1 MKNYIKKQR
10 GITLIALII
19 TIIIISIL
27 VGVTVRYANIG
38 TDVRNYNYMC
48 ADIELLENK
57 IKLFYNDKGT
67 IPTVGSAISA
77 KSFLGIQANSKDND
91 NYYKVDVS
99 QLYNVTLNYGGGA
112 DADDAYI
119 VNEQSLKVY
128 YLKGVVLDDE
138 KYYTKKVEVKPCTE
152 HTYGDWTIVTA
163 ATCTTTGEKQR
174 SCTRCGNV
182 ETQIIPV
189 TSHTYGSWEV
199 ITQATCT
206 TSGTRKRSCTQC
218 GNTVTEAIAAT
229 GHSFSEWTIVEKPTT
244 TSTGLKSSTCTKC
257 GETKTE
263 IIPKLSVYIS
273 FTISGVQYTAEQGMK
288 WKDWVN
294 SEYNTAGFAI
304 TTYKNVKRVFFKSGD
319 YYVSDPIGLTEVT
332 AESEIVE
339 NGKYG
344 RTKTDSGGSVM

>member
-77 KSFLGIQANSKDND
+77 KSLLGTQSNIKDND

-128 YLKGVVLDDE
+128 YLKGVVLDDT
-138 KYYTKKVEVKPCTE
+138 KYYAKKTEIKPCTE

-174 SCTRCGNV
+174 SCTRCGKV

-206 TSGTRKRSCTQC
+206 TSGSRKKTCTQC
-218 GNTVTEAIAAT
+218 GNTVTETISAT
-229 GHSFSEWTIVEKPTT
+229 GHSFLEWTIVEKPTT
-244 TSTGLKSSTCTKC
+244 TSTGLRKSTCTKC

-263 IIPKLSVYIS
+263 IIPKLSVYIE
-273 FTISGVQYTAEQGMK
+273 FTINGEKYYAERGMT

-294 SEYNTAGFAI
+294 SDYNTAGFAI
-304 TTYKNVKRVFFKSGD
+304 STYKNVERVFFKTGD
-319 YYVSDPIGLTEVT
+319 YYVSDPLGLTEVT
-332 AESEIVE
+332 EESEIVE
-339 NGKYG
+339 NRKYG